1 MTTWDDKPNDYDHA
15 LIMLADLREANEK
28 LVASVKKGLSE
39 ITRLRALSVMNAK
52 SWDEIVAERDRLR
65 AEIARL
71 KELKTPVSRQLLN
84 VTKAAWDHAEEVNN
98 QLRAEVDEKQQMIA
112 ALRDVLALSE
122 AILKFHLIGTASAPA
137 SSTP

>member
-1 MTTWDDKPNDYDHA
+1 MVAMTTWDDKPNDYDHA
-15 LIMLADLREANEK
+15 LKIIAQLE
-28 LVASVKKGLSE
+28 
-39 ITRLRALSVMNAK
+39 
-52 SWDEIVAERDRLR
+52 

-84 VTKAAWDHAEEVNN
+84 VTKAAWDHAEEVND